1 MGNVL
6 FRECGIRSRAS
17 EKETKELEEYIKSRL
32 EFMPRYMGSDQDLD
46 NQNDSLVQFDIA
58 HNAINQQSDVQPSD
72 RVIEQPRGTWL
83 SGLSKFKEK
92 SDVALVSHGI
102 NNDKY
107 RSQVENAQNQSERVS
122 NYDQSAKGYRSI
134 PENGKQGTKSGFDRN
149 FAANGY
155 EQYQSGP

>member
-6 FRECGIRSRAS
+6 FRECGIRSRKS
-17 EKETKELEEYIKSRL
+17 EKESKQLEEYIKSRL

-46 NQNDSLVQFDIA
+46 NQNDSMAQFDIA
-58 HNAINQQSDVQPSD
+58 HNAITQQSDLPPDD
-72 RVIEQPRGTWL
+72 RVTEQPRGTWL

-92 SDVALVSHGI
+92 SDVASVSHGI

-107 RSQVENAQNQSERVS
+107 RSHVENAQNQSEKNS
-122 NYDQSAKGYRSI
+122 NYDGTPNGYRSI
-134 PENGKQGTKSGFDRN
+134 PGNSQQPSKSGFDRN

-155 EQYQSGP
+155 EQYQSEP